1 MATRPCVCVCE
12 SVFVFIHG
20 VAKFVRE
27 KYWEAGEIM
36 LFLSKGN
43 DCIIIKMQLDFF
55 FYLNHPHCTNW
66 SGILSDAILMKLYL
80 QFFCIWVF
88 LWDTETLWAKYE
100 ISLYWGSCFK
110 SLLPELCFFIIILVF
125 FLNQQCVT
133 PECSRKK
140 VNCCETMSW
149 LQSGPSPGPSVGGV
163 GRAKWLIEQTCH
175 NLLSFLFCQLIMKS

>member
-1 MATRPCVCVCE
+1 
-12 SVFVFIHG
+12 
-20 VAKFVRE
+20 
-27 KYWEAGEIM
+27 
-36 LFLSKGN
+36 
-43 DCIIIKMQLDFF
+43 
-55 FYLNHPHCTNW
+55 
-66 SGILSDAILMKLYL
+66 MKLYL

-149 LQSGPSPGPSVGGV
+149 LQSGPSSGPSVGGV

-175 NLLSFLFCQLIMKS
+175 NLLSFLFCQLIMKSQCDISGSPTAAFWYRLQHSRADRQDRNTLSDVGTASHETSNERSLSSMTSLQTDV